1 MQDAP
6 DQTSVTWRVVG
17 THWQAPDVIL
27 AGANGIFGLLSVL
40 AARSRPDRA
49 AGFLLLHG
57 LLAVAI
63 IAAART
69 DWSRM
74 KRATL
79 LRAVHDWAPA
89 LIMVGFYF
97 ELSAAI
103 PRVHPYDTFRYDHA
117 FQAIDVW
124 LLGDDPAHAI
134 TQFGARWLSDVL
146 TVCYM
151 AYYPLII
158 VVPVALYVRRE
169 FTAFRTVSS
178 IVMVAFTL
186 SYVGYALC
194 PALGPHVLFD
204 GERASVLNGYGLAA
218 HVYAMLRDVPSEPPD
233 AFPSGHALMGL
244 LAPAMA
250 WRFRRSLFPWILP
263 VGTGIVL
270 ATIYLRFHYLI
281 DVFASFVL
289 APIVWTLGR
298 VLDERM
304 SRRARSAMELELEP

>member
-1 MQDAP
+1 
-6 DQTSVTWRVVG
+6 
-17 THWQAPDVIL
+17 
-27 AGANGIFGLLSVL
+27 
-40 AARSRPDRA
+40 
-49 AGFLLLHG
+49 
-57 LLAVAI
+57 
-63 IAAART
+63 
-69 DWSRM
+69 
-74 KRATL
+74 
-79 LRAVHDWAPA
+79 
-89 LIMVGFYF
+89 MVGFYF

-103 PRVHPYDTFRYDHA
+103 PRVHPYDTFRYDHV

-124 LLGDDPAHAI
+124 LLGEDPAHAI
-134 TQFGARWLSDVL
+134 TQFGAPWLSDLL

-186 SYVGYALC
+186 SYLGYALC

-204 GERASVLNGYGLAA
+204 GERAPVLNGYGLAA

-263 VGTGIVL
+263 IGTGIVL

-281 DVFASFVL
+281 DVFASLVL

-304 SRRARSAMELELEP
+304 SRRAQIGDGDLDTAQARR